1 MHAPGSFC
9 YGRLTGDCPRGFCF
23 PRTTLLGGFS
33 DHAQTQNC
41 CRHARRP
48 TPIAGA
54 DGTLSKDKIDKI
66 VSAHGEGMRKAL
78 EDSGSQRNANGQL
91 STPGSGRVPGKQHDS
106 IGAAF
111 IDSDAYR
118 GWVERFPSG
127 GPSGPGEYRSDP
139 VALPLSMRD
148 ASRQIKARSL
158 FTLADTSGGALADTQ
173 FAGLLAGGLVRPP
186 KLRDL
191 LTVIPVLSDQV
202 EYIKEASRTAGAAA
216 VAAEATATT
225 GATGLKPEGGIVFA
239 KVVES
244 VRTIAL
250 WVPAT
255 TRVVADAPQ
264 LRAYIDEYLGADIQ
278 TELEDLIVAGDGV
291 GENFTGLVTVA
302 GTQTLAAPVAPASN
316 LDNIRKAMTLVRVN
330 ARSEPSAVVL
340 NPTDAQNIDLLKRNN
355 EPNNFAGPGPY
366 SLGANYLWNM
376 PVVETDALAAGTALV
391 GDFSKA
397 VLFDRQSLNI
407 SLGTINDQFVRN
419 MITVLG
425 EIRAGFG
432 VIRPSAF
439 VKATLA

>member
-1 MHAPGSFC
+1 MP
-9 YGRLTGDCPRGFCF
+9 
-23 PRTTLLGGFS
+23 
-33 DHAQTQNC
+33 Q
-41 CRHARRP
+41 
-48 TPIAGA
+48 
-54 DGTLSKDKIDKI
+54 LSREQIDNV
-66 VSAHGEGMRKAL
+66 VSAHGEGIRKAL
-78 EDSGSQRNANGQL
+78 EDTGQRSSNRPPL
-91 STPGSGRVPGKQHDS
+91 YPSSGRVPGKQHDS
-106 IGAAF
+106 IGDAF
-111 IDSDAYR
+111 IDSEAYR

-139 VALPLSMRD
+139 VELPLSMRD

-158 FTLADTSGGALADTQ
+158 FTLSDTSGGALSDTQ

-186 KLRDL
+186 KIRDL
-191 LTVIPVLSDQV
+191 LTVVPVMSDQV
-202 EYIKEASRTAGAAA
+202 EYVTESSRTAAAAA
-216 VAAEATATT
+216 VAEATATT

-239 KVVES
+239 KVVQS
-244 VRTIAL
+244 IKTIAL

-255 TRVVADAPQ
+255 TRVIADAPQ

-278 TELEDLIVAGDGV
+278 TELEDLIVAGDGT
-291 GENFTGLVTVA
+291 GENFTGLMVVA
-302 GTQTLAAPVAPASN
+302 GTQTLAAPVGPASN

-330 ARSEPSAVVL
+330 ARTEPTAVVL
-340 NPTDAQNIDLLKRNN
+340 NPTDAQNIDLLKENN
-355 EPNNFAGPGPY
+355 EANNFVGPGPY
-366 SLGANYLWNM
+366 GVGAARLWGV

-432 VIRPSAF
+432 VIRPAAF
-439 VKATLA
+439 CKCSLA

>member
-1 MHAPGSFC
+1 M
-9 YGRLTGDCPRGFCF
+9 TTQE
-23 PRTTLLGGFS
+23 RTIS
-33 DHAQTQNC
+33 
-41 CRHARRP
+41 
-48 TPIAGA
+48 
-54 DGTLSKDKIDKI
+54 IDKI
-66 VSAHGEGMRKAL
+66 VDAHSEGMRKAL
-78 EDSGSQRNANGQL
+78 EDAGGQRSPNRPPIY
-91 STPGSGRVPGKQHDS
+91 PGSGRVPGKQHSS
-106 IGAAF
+106 IGEAF
-111 IDSDAYR
+111 TDSDGYR

-139 VALPLSMRD
+139 VAIPLSMQD

-158 FTLADTSGGALADTQ
+158 FTLSETSGGALSDTQ

-191 LTVIPVLSDQV
+191 LTVIPVVSDQV
-202 EYIKEASRTAGAAA
+202 EYVKESSRTAVAAP
-216 VAAEATATT
+216 VAEATATT

-239 KVVES
+239 KVTEA

-264 LRAYIDEYLGADIQ
+264 LRVYIDEYLGADIQ

-291 GENFTGLVTVA
+291 GENFTGLMTVA
-302 GTQTLAAPVAPASN
+302 GTQTLVAPVAPASK

-330 ARSEPSAVVL
+330 ARSEPTAVVL
-340 NPTDAQNIDLLKRNN
+340 NPTDAQNIDLLKANN
-355 EPNNFAGPGPY
+355 EPNRFVGPGPY
-366 SLGANYLWNM
+366 GVGAAHLWGV

-439 VKATLA
+439 CKCTLA